1 MKIRKQSTLLGFF
14 SLLTV
19 GAIGFLILIQLQS
32 STALSRKMQ
41 KHQQALVQLNSYQVT
56 AITQIL
62 YSVDLIRTG
71 DISGERII
79 KYRMSETHLSREVE
93 NLEKLIPAVPSL
105 SEEFLTLQR
114 EGTALSELC
123 RRELMEPLYSHVPL
137 RQGIIERLIYTELAG
152 LNTRMNGIEKNLN
165 DIISDDL
172 SRQIDQER
180 LLNRI
185 CLPSAAALLLLYFL
199 ASHLILL
206 RSLKY
211 INRTRHFLGDLA
223 DGSGSLDV
231 FMAERGNDEITHLR
245 KNFNLFMGNLNK
257 RHQSLKRIASDQ
269 VNMGERLN
277 QLALEHAAA
286 SQQLQRN
293 LSAVNGRSEEI
304 TGQVD
309 SSLGE
314 MREIVRAMENLE
326 DHTGSL
332 EEGITRMM
340 RQGEKIRES
349 LVSQET
355 AVTQQ
360 VSLTIKVK
368 EESLNSKRILDLL
381 KEQIEEIILQSTSIA
396 GAILSIEDLADKTDI
411 LAINASIEAARSGY
425 QGRGF
430 AVVAKEMGSLSV
442 KVRKNVLTIS
452 SLLGS
457 LNEKLTLMAEE
468 ESENQLSLEKLIEE
482 NMRAESAVEALQ
494 STNGRIGKAVADFFT
509 LVDSVRREASAV
521 HRETESAKGRSRE
534 ITFLMDSINGSQK
547 RVREETEEM
556 LHGVNQ
562 LLQGSRAMEKLS
574 EENIETAGDLDRE
587 IKKLGS

>member
-1 MKIRKQSTLLGFF
+1 MKIRKQSTLLGIFG
-14 SLLTV
+14 LLTV
-19 GAIGFLILIQLQS
+19 GAIGFLILIQLHN

-71 DISGERII
+71 DISGDRII
-79 KYRMSETHLSREVE
+79 NYRMSETHLSREVE
-93 NLEKLIPAVPSL
+93 NLGKLIPAAPSL
-105 SEEFLTLQR
+105 SEDFLTLQR
-114 EGTALSELC
+114 EGADLSELC
-123 RRELMEPLYSHVPL
+123 RTELMEPLYSHIPL
-137 RQGIIERLIYTELAG
+137 REGIIDRLIYTELAG
-152 LNTRMNGIEKNLN
+152 LNTRMNGIEKRLN

-180 LLNRI
+180 FFNRI
-185 CLPSAAALLLLYFL
+185 GLPSAAALLILYFL

-206 RSLKY
+206 RSLKH
-211 INRTRHFLGDLA
+211 INRTRHFLGELA
-223 DGSGSLDV
+223 DGSGSLDAS
-231 FMAERGNDEITHLR
+231 MPERGNDEITQLR
-245 KNFNLFMGNLNK
+245 KNFNLFMENLSR
-257 RHQSLKRIASDQ
+257 RHQSLKGIAADQ

-277 QLALEHAAA
+277 RLALEHAAA
-286 SQQLQRN
+286 SQQLHRS

-314 MREIVRAMENLE
+314 MREIARAMENLE

-332 EEGITRMM
+332 EDGITRMT

-360 VSLTIKVK
+360 VSLTTKVK

-381 KEQIEEIILQSTSIA
+381 KEQIEEMILQSSSIA
-396 GAILSIEDLADKTDI
+396 DAILSIEDLADKTDI

-430 AVVAKEMGSLSV
+430 AVVAGEMGNLSV

-457 LNEKLTLMAEE
+457 LNDKLALMAEE
-468 ESENQLSLEKLIEE
+468 ENENQLSLKKLIQE
-482 NMRAESAVEALQ
+482 NMRAESAVEDLQ
-494 STNGRIGKAVADFFT
+494 STNSRIGKAVTDFFT
-509 LVDSVRREASAV
+509 LVDSVRGEASSV
-521 HRETESAKGRSRE
+521 HRETELAKGRSGE
-534 ITFLMDSINGSQK
+534 ITSLMDSINSSQK
-547 RVREETEEM
+547 TVRGETEEM
-556 LHGVNQ
+556 LHAVNQ

-587 IKKLGS
+587 INKLGS